1 MTQPNSEQPWIYTA
15 RYSNRTIAASRLTA
29 IRITLGAPR
38 FRLPYSIAETDKR
51 FAPSREIFHTH
62 DRDIFET
69 AMREQLDREL
79 GDRALEVLRG
89 YDEAHGGRGLVL
101 LCFEDVRKPGVWCH
115 RQMVAAWFEE
125 RFGIV
130 VPELDEAGA

>member
-1 MTQPNSEQPWIYTA
+1 MTQSHIGEPRIYTA
-15 RYSNRTIAASRLTA
+15 RYSNRTIAASGLSA

-51 FAPSREIFHTH
+51 FAPSWEIFHLH
-62 DRDIFET
+62 DRAIFEV
-69 AMREQLDREL
+69 AMRERLDREL
-79 GDRALEVLRG
+79 GDRAVDVLRA
-89 YDEAHGGRGLVL
+89 YDEAHGGNGLVL

-115 RQMVAAWFEE
+115 RQIVATWIGE

-130 VPELDEAGA
+130 VPELDEAEA